1 MEQLSRRLHQ
11 MWVIP
16 GEIRGI
22 PRGAG
27 IKCAM
32 IRYRTTRRLPAH
44 VASYVAGLIDGEGT
58 VTLCR
63 RHSNENRQLV
73 VSVANTELPI
83 LQFLIDHIGTGKITR
98 KRAVS
103 AQHTPS
109 FCYSISNRQA
119 LDLLGQVAPYLRS
132 YKRLRTKLIL
142 ARYKSVT
149 PRNGKYSSAARINR
163 ALFEREV
170 LALSVRSTT
179 SSRYQAEPAN

>member
-1 MEQLSRRLHQ
+1 
-11 MWVIP
+11 
-16 GEIRGI
+16 
-22 PRGAG
+22 
-27 IKCAM
+27 M
-32 IRYRTTRRLPAH
+32 IRYRTTRKLTVH

-98 KRAVS
+98 KRTILP
-103 AQHTPS
+103 QHTPS
-109 FCYSISNRQA
+109 FCYSVSNLQE
-119 LDLLGQVAPYLRS
+119 LDLLQQVTPYLRS
-132 YKRLRTKLIL
+132 YKRLRAKLIL

-149 PRNGKYSSAARINR
+149 PRNGKYSAAARISR

-170 LALSVRSTT
+170 LALSARSST
-179 SSRYQAEPAN
+179 SKQYQGDPSCPTAN